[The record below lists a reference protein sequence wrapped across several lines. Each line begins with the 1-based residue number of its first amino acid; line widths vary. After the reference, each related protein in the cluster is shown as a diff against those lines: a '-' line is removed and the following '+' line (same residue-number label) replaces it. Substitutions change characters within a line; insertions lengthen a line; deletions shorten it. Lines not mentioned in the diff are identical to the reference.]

1 MAVRII
7 VDGYNFIGAQKGLH
21 GNIEGRRVELVRQLG
36 RYRAARGYEITVVF
50 DGWDSGWPSEHS
62 EYKEGI
68 RVVFSRHGEKADEV
82 ICRMARELGAGC
94 LVVSSDNEVAR
105 CAQQAGAVA
114 VRVMEFYRKLQESS
128 LPGAG
133 EAMDKDEPPADRP
146 AVKKGNPRRL
156 SKKDRKK
163 RMRLDRL

>member
-1 MAVRII
+1 MAIRII

-21 GNIEGRRVELVRQLG
+21 GNIEGRREELIRQLG

-50 DGWDSGWPSEHS
+50 DAWDSGWPSEHS

-82 ICRMARELGAGC
+82 ICRMARKLGASA

-105 CAQQAGAVA
+105 CVEQAGGVA
-114 VRVMEFYRKLQESS
+114 VRVMEFNRKLQE
-128 LPGAG
+128 AG
-133 EAMDKDEPPADRP
+133 RTGGMEALEKEEPESGRP
-146 AVKKGNPRRL
+146 AVKKGNPRKL
-156 SKKDRKK
+156 SKKERKK
-163 RMRLDRL
+163 KMRLDRL